1 MRMSGDAV
9 RAVGENCE
17 NVKMLL
23 YWRASF
29 KLWPT
34 NLAASAAN
42 DKRTRAAESRQ
53 REFTGIPTR
62 GSGVA
67 KPYSRT

>member
-9 RAVGENCE
+9 RAVGETCE

-23 YWRASF
+23 YWLASF
-29 KLWPT
+29 KLWLS
-34 NLAASAAN
+34 NFDASAAN
-42 DKRTRAAESRQ
+42 DKRTRAAERRQ
-53 REFTGIPTR
+53 REFTGIPAR